1 MSFAPIQT
9 GGRGV
14 LGARFGYS
22 VKESKGN
29 LPRLRISICSDLLRK
44 MGCEPSSHV
53 RLDIDRTTGHGR
65 LLIVMGRS
73 KHTRRITERTSTT
86 GRGHYEMPWTG
97 EVPLFFPKASMTEM
111 TVLEV
116 KADELTFELPVAV
129 KKGAYA

>member
-1 MSFAPIQT
+1 M
-9 GGRGV
+9 

-53 RLDIDRTTGHGR
+53 RLDIDRATDHGR
-65 LLIVMGRS
+65 LMIVMGG

-97 EVPLFFPKASMTEM
+97 EVPLFFPKASMTEL

-116 KADELTFELPVAV
+116 KADELIFELPVAA
-129 KKGAYA
+129 KKGPHA